1 MMSKK
6 KKTILACSIVLLLL
20 IIDQIIKI
28 TVKLNMNLGESI
40 RVFNWFYIEFIENK
54 GMAFGM
60 EIGSK
65 MFLSLFR
72 IVAVVIVLT
81 FYIIKK
87 IKYGASTGF
96 IIVICMIYAGA
107 VGNIVDSLFYGEIFS
122 SSYPV
127 YLNMPTSEL
136 VPWGNGYSSFLM
148 GNVVDMFYFP
158 LFHGTFPNWFPIW
171 GGEKFTFFNAIFN
184 FADACISVG
193 VVLML
198 LFFRKEFYT
207 SLKHIDTKKTL

>member
-87 IKYGASTGF
+87 
-96 IIVICMIYAGA
+96 
-107 VGNIVDSLFYGEIFS
+107 
-122 SSYPV
+122 
-127 YLNMPTSEL
+127 
-136 VPWGNGYSSFLM
+136 
-148 GNVVDMFYFP
+148 
-158 LFHGTFPNWFPIW
+158 
-171 GGEKFTFFNAIFN
+171 
-184 FADACISVG
+184 
-193 VVLML
+193 
-198 LFFRKEFYT
+198 
-207 SLKHIDTKKTL
+207 